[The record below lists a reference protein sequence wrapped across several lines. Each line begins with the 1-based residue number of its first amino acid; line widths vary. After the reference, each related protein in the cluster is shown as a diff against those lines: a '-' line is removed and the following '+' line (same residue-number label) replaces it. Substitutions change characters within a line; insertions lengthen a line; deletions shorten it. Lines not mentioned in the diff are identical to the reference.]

1 MRKSSNPAPF
11 SVTSE
16 EVSPPVL
23 LRLHSHCQFDVRCL
37 FTSSDLSLF
46 ALLSLQCFFSLRLS
60 WPSTCFIPHSLSF
73 ICRLSH
79 VCPFFFPDSVVL
91 LSLFSSPFTLVHLLA
106 FLYLYFLFTQQLCS
120 SLPLSPSLSLRLLL
134 PLYLSPLSSSETSG
148 AKLSVCLALTL
159 FFLPLSK
166 SVTTFSVRLLIL
178 TKASKWER
186 ERER

>member
-23 LRLHSHCQFDVRCL
+23 LRLHSHCKFDVRCL

-60 WPSTCFIPHSLSF
+60 WPSTCFIPHSPSF

-134 PLYLSPLSSSETSG
+134 PLYLSPVSSSETSG

-159 FFLPLSK
+159 FF
-166 SVTTFSVRLLIL
+166 F
-178 TKASKWER
+178 AAF
-186 ERER
+186 